1 MECGWSLKF
10 IFCSRDGKK
19 GAETDLRKG
28 KPIQQRY
35 GNGKKSRTLDMKKK
49 LAILGVGFLLVAAGL
64 GVVGFIAYK
73 ALERSVF
80 FQITAINIQGCRRTT
95 KNLILEMSGMDVH
108 SNLLA
113 LDVKKVKAGIEA
125 HEWVESVEVER
136 NWPTRLTII
145 VKERLPVA
153 IASLENGLFYLDQN
167 GVAFAQVL
175 PPEDMDYPVITG
187 LKKDEWPKNLKDS
200 QLGEAL
206 QFIKYAGQGSSILPK
221 QNISE
226 LHVGGDGN
234 ITLYLVDRPFP
245 IQLGSGNVGTK
256 YYWLTKVLYKLYKSK
271 EFEKAAYVRMEY
283 GRNQVLVGFN
293 EAG

>member
-1 MECGWSLKF
+1 M
-10 IFCSRDGKK
+10 
-19 GAETDLRKG
+19 RKG

-35 GNGKKSRTLDMKKK
+35 GNGRKSRTLDLRKK
-49 LAILGVGFLLVAAGL
+49 LAILGVGFLLMVAGF

-73 ALERSVF
+73 ALSRSDF

-95 KNLILEMSGMDVH
+95 KNLILEMSGVDVH

-113 LDVKKVKAGIEA
+113 LDTKKVKAGIEA
-125 HEWVESVEVER
+125 QEWVESAEIER
-136 NWPTRLTII
+136 DWPNRLSI
-145 VKERLPVA
+145 VIKERLPVA
-153 IASLENGLFYLDQN
+153 IVSLENGLFYLDQN
-167 GVAFAQVL
+167 GIAFAQVL

-187 LKKDEWPKNLKDS
+187 LKRDEWPRILKDS

-226 LHVGGDGN
+226 LHVDGDED

-245 IQLGSGNVGTK
+245 IHLGSGNVGTK

-271 EFEKAAYVRMEY
+271 EFEKAAYVRMDY
-283 GRNQVLVGFN
+283 GRNQVLVGFD
-293 EAG
+293 ETV

>member
-1 MECGWSLKF
+1 M
-10 IFCSRDGKK
+10 
-19 GAETDLRKG
+19 RKG

-35 GNGKKSRTLDMKKK
+35 GNGRKSRTLDLRKK
-49 LAILGVGFLLVAAGL
+49 LAILGLGFLLMVAGF

-73 ALERSVF
+73 ALSRSDF

-95 KNLILEMSGMDVH
+95 KNLILEMSGVDVH

-113 LDVKKVKAGIEA
+113 LDTKKVKAGIEA
-125 HEWVESVEVER
+125 QEWVESAEIER
-136 NWPTRLTII
+136 DWPNRLSI
-145 VKERLPVA
+145 VIKERLPVA
-153 IASLENGLFYLDQN
+153 IVSLENGLFYLDQN
-167 GVAFAQVL
+167 GIAFAQVL

-187 LKKDEWPKNLKDS
+187 LKRDEWPRILKDS

-226 LHVGGDGN
+226 LHVDGDED

-245 IQLGSGNVGTK
+245 IHLGSGNVGTK

-271 EFEKAAYVRMEY
+271 EFEKAAYVRMDY
-283 GRNQVLVGFN
+283 GRNQVLVGFD
-293 EAG
+293 ETV

>member
-1 MECGWSLKF
+1 M
-10 IFCSRDGKK
+10 
-19 GAETDLRKG
+19 RKG

-35 GNGKKSRTLDMKKK
+35 GNGRKSRTLDLRKK
-49 LAILGVGFLLVAAGL
+49 LAILGVGFLLMAAGF

-73 ALERSVF
+73 ALSRSDF

-95 KNLILEMSGMDVH
+95 KNLILEMSGVDVH
-108 SNLLA
+108 TNLLA
-113 LDVKKVKAGIEA
+113 LDTKKVKAGIEA
-125 HEWVESVEVER
+125 QEWVESAEIER
-136 NWPTRLTII
+136 DWPNRLSI
-145 VKERLPVA
+145 VIKERLPVA
-153 IASLENGLFYLDQN
+153 IVSLENGLFYLDQN
-167 GVAFAQVL
+167 GIAFAQVL

-187 LKKDEWPKNLKDS
+187 LKRDEWPRILKDS

-226 LHVGGDGN
+226 LHVDGDED

-245 IQLGSGNVGTK
+245 IHLGSGNVGTK

-271 EFEKAAYVRMEY
+271 EFEKAAYVRMDY
-283 GRNQVLVGFN
+283 GRNQVLVGFD
-293 EAG
+293 ETV